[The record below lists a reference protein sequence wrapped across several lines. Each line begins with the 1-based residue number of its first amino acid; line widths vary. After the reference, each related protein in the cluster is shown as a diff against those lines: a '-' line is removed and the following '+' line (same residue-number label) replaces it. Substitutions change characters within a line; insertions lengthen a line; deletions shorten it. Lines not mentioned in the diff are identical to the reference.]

1 MTTAVSSTPSPTV
14 PALDP
19 LRDAVRGDVIDPSDP
34 RYDEA
39 RRVYN
44 AMHDRRP
51 AVVVRAVDAADAIAA
66 VNFARDHDL
75 PLAVRGGAHAATGH
89 GTCDDGLV
97 LDLGRMRSVHVDAE
111 HRTAR
116 AEGGCT
122 WGDFNHAT
130 HAFGLA
136 TTGGVVSSTGIG
148 GLTLGGGMGHLARRY
163 GLTCDNLISADVV
176 TADGTLVRCDADHDA
191 ELFWALRGGGG
202 NFGAV
207 VSFLYRVHPVADILG
222 GPTFYPLDG
231 DVARRW
237 RELIAD
243 PDTPDAFNAVFAFV
257 LGPPVPFL
265 PERWHGRPLC
275 AVLTCWTG
283 PEQDDERIRA
293 RLGGLG
299 PVLGQ
304 FVERMPYPVI
314 NTLFDADLPAGLY
327 HYWKGNFSR
336 DLSDG
341 AVDVH
346 TTYAQT
352 LPSMQTNTIV
362 FPIDRA
368 CHRVGP
374 TDTAFAYRD
383 ATFST
388 GLGPSFAD
396 PSDIERN
403 VAWCRDYDRALRPH
417 TEEGGYINFLSDDD
431 QDRVRTNY
439 RQNYDRLVELKRRYD
454 PGNLFRVNHNI
465 TP

>member
-1 MTTAVSSTPSPTV
+1 MTTLTMTPDL
-14 PALDP
+14 AP
-19 LRDAVRGDVIDPSDP
+19 LRDAVHGDVIDPSDP
-34 RYDEA
+34 RYDEV

-66 VNFARDHDL
+66 VTFARDQHL
-75 PLAVRGGAHAATGH
+75 PLAVRGGSHAAAGY

-97 LDLGRMRSVHVDAE
+97 LDLGRMRGVRVDAE

-122 WGDFNHAT
+122 WADVNHAT
-130 HAFGLA
+130 YAFGLA
-136 TTGGVVSSTGIG
+136 TTGGVVSTTGIG
-148 GLTLGGGMGHLARRY
+148 GLTLGGGMGHLARRC

-176 TADGTLVRCDADHDA
+176 TADGSLVTCDEHHDPD
-191 ELFWALRGGGG
+191 LFWALRGGGG

-207 VSFLYRVHPVADILG
+207 LSFEYRLHPVADILG

-243 PDTPDAFNAVFAFV
+243 SPDAFNTLFGVL

-265 PERWHGRPLC
+265 PERWHGRPVC
-275 AVLTCWTG
+275 ATVTCWSG
-283 PEQDDERIRA
+283 PEEDDDRIRA
-293 RLGGLG
+293 RLGDLG

-304 FVERMPYPVI
+304 FVERMPYPVV
-314 NTLFDADLPAGLY
+314 NTLFDADLPPGLY

-336 DLSDG
+336 ELTDG
-341 AVDVH
+341 AIDVH
-346 TTYAQT
+346 MTYGSS
-352 LPSMQTNTIV
+352 LPSLQSDTII
-362 FPIDRA
+362 FPIDGA
-368 CHRVGP
+368 CHRTGSA
-374 TDTAFAYRD
+374 DTAFAGRD

-388 GLGPSFAD
+388 AFGPSFAD
-396 PSDIERN
+396 PADIARN
-403 VAWCRDYDRALRPH
+403 VAWCRAYDAALRPH
-417 TEEGGYINFLSDDD
+417 TQEAGYINFLSDDD
-431 QDRVRTNY
+431 QDRVHTNY
-439 RQNYDRLVELKRRYD
+439 GQNYERLVDVKRRYD
-454 PGNLFRVNHNI
+454 PGNLFRINHNI